1 MVSETA
7 RRRVLILGAAGRDF
21 HNFNVAF
28 RGDPTTE
35 VVAFTATQI
44 PGIEQRRYPTALAG
58 ALYPDGIPIH
68 PEDELESLCASQGV
82 DEVVFAYSDVP
93 HETVMHL
100 ASRALATGADFRILG
115 PDQTM
120 IDAAVP
126 VISVCAARTGAGK
139 SQVARWIGRWLRER
153 GLDVAVIRHPMP
165 YGDLQAQ
172 AVQRFSSIEDL
183 DAAECTIEEREEYEP
198 HIAAGNLVYAGADYE
213 AITRQAEA
221 EADVLIWDGG
231 NNDLSFL
238 KPDLALAL
246 TDALRPGD
254 ADRYHPGEAVLRSAD
269 VVVVN
274 KVNAATAE
282 QVEEAEREA
291 HRLNPE
297 APIVRAASP
306 VTLDDPEAVR
316 GRRVLVID
324 DGPTLTHGG
333 MPYGAGYVA
342 AVEAGA
348 GQIVDPR
355 PTAHPTIAETLS
367 HYPHIGAVLPALG
380 YDAEQLAALGETI
393 DATPCDVAV
402 SGTPMDL
409 ETLVA
414 PRVPVVRARY
424 GFAEAGE
431 PTLGS
436 IVDAFLERRG
446 LGGS

>member
-1 MVSETA
+1 MAEAA
-7 RRRVLILGAAGRDF
+7 RRVVILGAAGRDF

-28 RGDPTTE
+28 RGDPTVE
-35 VVAFTATQI
+35 IVAFTATQI
-44 PGIEQRRYPTALAG
+44 PGIEQRRYPPALAG
-58 ALYPDGIPIH
+58 DRYPEGIPIVA
-68 PEDELESLCASQGV
+68 EDELEALCASESV

-100 ASRALATGADFRILG
+100 ASRALATGADFTILG
-115 PDQTM
+115 PNRTM
-120 IDAAVP
+120 IEAAVP
-126 VISVCAARTGAGK
+126 VIAVCAARTGAGK
-139 SQVARWIGRWLRER
+139 SQVARWIGRRLRER

-165 YGDLQAQ
+165 YGDLEAQ
-172 AVQRFSSIEDL
+172 AVQRFSSVEDL
-183 DAAECTIEEREEYEP
+183 DAADCTIEEREEYEP

-213 AITRQAEA
+213 AITRRAEA

-238 KPDLALAL
+238 RPNLAIAL

-254 ADRYHPGEAVLRSAD
+254 ADEYHPGETVLRSAD

-291 HRLNPE
+291 RRLNPD

-306 VTLDDPEAVR
+306 VTLDDPDAVR

-333 MPYGAGYVA
+333 MAYGAGYVA
-342 AVEAGA
+342 AVDAGA
-348 GQIVDPR
+348 GRIVDPR
-355 PTAHPTIAETLS
+355 PTAHPAIAETLAQ
-367 HYPHIGAVLPALG
+367 YPHIGAVLPALG
-380 YDAEQLAALGETI
+380 YGAEQLAALAETVN
-393 DATPCDVAV
+393 ATPCDVVV

-409 ETLVA
+409 EALIA

-436 IVDAFLERRG
+436 IVDAFLE
-446 LGGS
+446 GSRLAAG

>member
-1 MVSETA
+1 MADAA
-7 RRRVLILGAAGRDF
+7 RRVVILGAAGRDF

-28 RGDPTTE
+28 RGDPTVE

-44 PGIEQRRYPTALAG
+44 PGIEQRRYPPPLAG
-58 ALYPDGIPIH
+58 DRYPEGIPIVA
-68 PEDELESLCASQGV
+68 EDELEALCASESV

-93 HETVMHL
+93 HETVMHV
-100 ASRALATGADFRILG
+100 ASRALATGADFTILG
-115 PDQTM
+115 PDRTM
-120 IDAAVP
+120 IEAAVP
-126 VISVCAARTGAGK
+126 VIAVCAARTGAGK
-139 SQVARWIGRWLRER
+139 SQVARWIGRRLRER

-165 YGDLQAQ
+165 YGDLEAQ
-172 AVQRFSSIEDL
+172 AVQRFSSVEDL
-183 DAAECTIEEREEYEP
+183 DAADCTIEEREEYEP

-213 AITRQAEA
+213 EITRRADA

-238 KPDLALAL
+238 RPNLAIAL

-254 ADRYHPGEAVLRSAD
+254 ADEYHPGETVLRSAD

-291 HRLNPE
+291 RRLNPD

-306 VTLDDPEAVR
+306 VTLDDPDAVR

-333 MPYGAGYVA
+333 MAYGAGYVA
-342 AVEAGA
+342 AVDAGA
-348 GQIVDPR
+348 GHIVDPR
-355 PTAHPTIAETLS
+355 PTAHPAIAETLAQ
-367 HYPHIGAVLPALG
+367 YPHIGAVLPALG
-380 YDAEQLAALGETI
+380 YGAEQLAALAATVN
-393 DATPCDVAV
+393 ATPCDVVV

-409 ETLVA
+409 EALIA

-436 IVDAFLERRG
+436 IVDAFLERSG
-446 LGGS
+446 LTAG